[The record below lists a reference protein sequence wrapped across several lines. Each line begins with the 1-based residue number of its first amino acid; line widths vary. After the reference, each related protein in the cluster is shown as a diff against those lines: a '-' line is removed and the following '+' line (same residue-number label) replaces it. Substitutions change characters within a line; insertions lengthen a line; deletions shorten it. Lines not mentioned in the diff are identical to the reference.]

1 MRFDRSAFQ
10 RPPQTLQFQR
20 YKRMIWQSPEGI
32 ASDIE
37 AARRVPTAQ
46 LEIWP
51 CVHRQQQSHQQR
63 QSPDLHNRSLIHL
76 HTSTRPWPG
85 TVGIHLPAT
94 ASFAPTSAH
103 SNTQGPLYA
112 GTTLRATRNFTL
124 TAPNPYLDQAL
135 NQLTTS
141 MHRVRLCHKLA
152 LHPHSHKEFNF
163 RKATNV
169 NI

>member
-20 YKRMIWQSPEGI
+20 YKRMIWQSTEGI

-63 QSPDLHNRSLIHL
+63 QSPIHHNRSLIHL

-85 TVGIHLPAT
+85 KVGIHLPAT
-94 ASFAPTSAH
+94 ASRVSD
-103 SNTQGPLYA
+103 S
-112 GTTLRATRNFTL
+112 
-124 TAPNPYLDQAL
+124 
-135 NQLTTS
+135 
-141 MHRVRLCHKLA
+141 VRLGSQGRLDACDHGLTGGRGCLDDGGRIRGRVGERQVGDDRHSGDA
-152 LHPHSHKEFNF
+152 HAQGMQRDGLHDG
-163 RKATNV
+163 
-169 NI
+169 